1 MRVTTIAANAISI
14 AREVLSTGPR
24 FYNPRHMPIGYLRAF
39 RLLRQ
44 TFRRHSAPQQL
55 HVFGRFLSAPFLRTL
70 DVIPPGSRVLDV
82 GAGHGIYARLLVE
95 ERAREVVA
103 VEPDLRKTLIAWRHP
118 AVRFVAG
125 FDDCVRDTFDVV
137 TIYDV
142 LYRLDAAA
150 RDALLPRL
158 FARLR
163 PGGLLVLKEIDPTS
177 RIKEPWNRAQEFL
190 SDTLFGLSLGN
201 VFYNETPDV
210 IAERLTR
217 AGFVDFTAKRI
228 DFGYPHAHILYTARR
243 PD

>member
-1 MRVTTIAANAISI
+1 
-14 AREVLSTGPR
+14 
-24 FYNPRHMPIGYLRAF
+24 MPIGYLRAF